1 MMACTLPE
9 YQQSILASG
18 LNSPREGPSSLI
30 LNKTS
35 RRSLLRLERL
45 SVLTR
50 FIRENTRLSL
60 AFVNGHIKKGRK
72 YPKRFYI
79 LFVFLTVRGRKE

>member
-1 MMACTLPE
+1 MMACTLSE

-35 RRSLLRLERL
+35 RRSLLKLERL

-50 FIRENTRLSL
+50 FIREKTRSSL
-60 AFVNGHIKKGRK
+60 AFVNGHSKKVQK
-72 YPKRFYI
+72 YPKRFCI
-79 LFVFLTVRGRKE
+79 LLL